1 MGLPTRGKPRPP
13 TLLPSISPMRDEDPS
28 CSPHKAQHLQK
39 HLWSCYAKKN
49 NPTVQRTSP
58 GLDPHLV
65 AVAELD
71 SGGAHPSRGAM
82 LSKGTR
88 ERTTHRGGQPP
99 GNREYFALEG
109 GDLVF
114 FCPFLSCPFA
124 VGLLQPP
131 PAAKPPSRVPAA
143 RRRCAPR
150 RLIPDVSGSFPSQTQ
165 VWIPFQ
171 SPPVQPCIFPV
182 D

>member
-1 MGLPTRGKPRPP
+1 MGLPTWGKPRPP
-13 TLLPSISPMRDEDPS
+13 TLLPNISPMRDEDPS

-58 GLDPHLV
+58 GLDPHL
-65 AVAELD
+65 AAKLD

-109 GDLVF
+109 GGFGLFLPF
-114 FCPFLSCPFA
+114 FELSFCCRA
-124 VGLLQPP
+124 P
-131 PAAKPPSRVPAA
+131 PAPSGCKAA
-143 RRRCAPR
+143 VTGPGR
-150 RLIPDVSGSFPSQTQ
+150 
-165 VWIPFQ
+165 
-171 SPPVQPCIFPV
+171 SPPLRSTPPNPRCQRILPQPDTSLDPLPV
-182 D
+182 TSSSTLHLSS

>member
-1 MGLPTRGKPRPP
+1 MRTPP
-13 TLLPSISPMRDEDPS
+13 APHTKPSIYRNTSGPAM
-28 CSPHKAQHLQK
+28 Q
-39 HLWSCYAKKN
+39 KN
-49 NPTVQRTSP
+49 NPTVQKNIP
-58 GLDPHLV
+58 GPDPHL
-65 AVAELD
+65 VAELD

-82 LSKGTR
+82 ISKGTR

-143 RRRCAPR
+143 RRLCAPR